1 MKAWQTTDGS
11 HQVFSAH
18 SWSNSCTMVYKYNR
32 YAFLKVTRNIVP
44 CPNLAP
50 PLIFC
55 QIFYR
60 QFEITNC
67 IRNLAIHD
75 SSKWREREREKK
87 CVSQLIFVLS
97 IARTMLIRC
106 SITPYFSRT
115 LFSQI
120 RKWWFIIFF
129 PLSSSN
135 KTLEAYREFSSSP
148 PCVYDSERF
157 KRGRRIETEIVIS
170 TSQ

>member
-44 CPNLAP
+44 CPNLAS

-75 SSKWREREREKK
+75 SSKWRERERERRNVFRNLFSFYRSREQ
-87 CVSQLIFVLS
+87 CWSDVRSHLIFLAPCFRKS
-97 IARTMLIRC
+97 GSDDL
-106 SITPYFSRT
+106 
-115 LFSQI
+115 LFSS
-120 RKWWFIIFF
+120 
-129 PLSSSN
+129 LSLPRIKHS
-135 KTLEAYREFSSSP
+135 
-148 PCVYDSERF
+148 
-157 KRGRRIETEIVIS
+157 RRIENFHLLLRVFTTANVLNGGGE
-170 TSQ
+170 

>member
-75 SSKWREREREKK
+75 SSKWREREREKEEM
-87 CVSQLIFVLS
+87 CF
-97 IARTMLIRC
+97 AT
-106 SITPYFSRT
+106 YFRFIDRENNVDQMFDHT
-115 LFSQI
+115 LFFSHLVFANPEVMI
-120 RKWWFIIFF
+120 YYFLPSLF
-129 PLSSSN
+129 
-135 KTLEAYREFSSSP
+135 LE
-148 PCVYDSERF
+148 
-157 KRGRRIETEIVIS
+157 
-170 TSQ
+170 